1 MYVPYTV
8 YVTDEFHNL
17 FHCADIIFIKIR
29 EYNAY
34 LYISTHNKM
43 FNISNTTMLSSL
55 CKYFEII
62 IERVSSLG

>member
-43 FNISNTTMLSSL
+43 FIQIVTT
-55 CKYFEII
+55 I
-62 IERVSSLG
+62 